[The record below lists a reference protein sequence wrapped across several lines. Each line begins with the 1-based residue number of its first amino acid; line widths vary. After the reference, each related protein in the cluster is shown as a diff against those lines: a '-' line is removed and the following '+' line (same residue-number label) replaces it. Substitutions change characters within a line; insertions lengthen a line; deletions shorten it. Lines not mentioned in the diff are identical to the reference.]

1 MGLQYSVQQP
11 LQKEFFGTDGQTYV
25 KIWLSFLVFLTLL
38 DILMFFKICST
49 VWSVE
54 RNTNYL
60 PFKLQYFNIFVT
72 SKSLC
77 NLCNKNKATELWEN
91 SKFNSV
97 VVSVIYWLGLC
108 HKLTLNN
115 FPFLLVATFFIHC
128 HNLNQNSAILRE
140 LNFY

>member
-1 MGLQYSVQQP
+1 MTLMV
-11 LQKEFFGTDGQTYV
+11 KTYG
-25 KIWLSFLVFLTLL
+25 KNWLRFLVFLTLL
-38 DILMFFKICST
+38 DFLMFFKICST

-60 PFKLQYFNIFVT
+60 SFKLQYFNIFVT
-72 SKSLC
+72 SKSLW
-77 NLCNKNKATELWEN
+77 NLCNKNKATELWES

-97 VVSVIYWLGLC
+97 VVSVICWLGLC

-115 FPFLLVATFFIHC
+115 FRFLLVATFFIHC